1 MAQNDELKHSMK
13 QSDPNITA
21 LMAPGAPFEVVTQS
35 VLGQDMRIF
44 KNAPKNLMEIFE
56 QSRKF
61 GVVEFLVLGETRL
74 TFEAFFDQADR
85 LAGWLQN
92 EANIAPG
99 QSVAICMKNC
109 PEWMAAFVA
118 ISNIGAVPIC
128 VNSRGEG
135 EVMLHAIQDADSVFV
150 IADVK
155 RLNALSQAGCELPA
169 ICVGGDAMTGE
180 VTPYAEAMK
189 SAPNYIAVSR
199 KTDQAAA
206 MFFTSGTT
214 GRAKAAVMTHRNI
227 ITGLLTTQMAI
238 ASVFMTMAK
247 QYGMTPDEFKAHVPQ
262 GCSIMI
268 FPLFHVSGCIA
279 IFLSSLMSAGKL
291 VMMNRWDAGEALRL
305 IETEKI
311 SSFGGVPTMHW
322 DLVQAAKITKHDLS
336 SLRAIS
342 CGGQALPLGLLAEI
356 RETFPG
362 VIIGAGYG
370 MTEASGAV
378 SQATGEGITARP
390 KASGQLLAMVDVKV
404 TDEAGNDLPT
414 GEIGEFW
421 VRGPTVIKE
430 YYRRP
435 EANAKAFKEGW
446 YRTGDIGKLDADG
459 YLTVVDRKTDMVISG
474 GENIYCAEVE
484 QALGRHPAVRQVM
497 TFGVPDDRL
506 GERLVAGF
514 VVEGEITADDLMDY
528 AKENIAAYKVPTDI
542 IVQSTSF
549 ALNAMGKIEKHKTRA
564 AYIARKEKEQAA

>member
-1 MAQNDELKHSMK
+1 MK
-13 QSDPNITA
+13 QFDPNITA
-21 LMAPGAPFEVVTQS
+21 LMAPGAPYEVVMES
-35 VLGQDMRIF
+35 IMGQDMRIF
-44 KNAPKNLMEIFE
+44 KNAPKNLPEIFE
-56 QSRKF
+56 QSRKL
-61 GVVEFLVLGETRL
+61 GAAEFLVLGETRL
-74 TFEAFFDQADR
+74 TFEAFFSQADR
-85 LAGWLQN
+85 LASWLQDK
-92 EANIAPG
+92 ANITPG

-109 PEWMAAFVA
+109 AEWMAAFVA

-135 EVMLHAIQDADSVFV
+135 GVMYHAIQDADSVFV
-150 IADVK
+150 IADLK
-155 RLNALSQAGCELPA
+155 RLDSLIQAGCDLPA
-169 ICVGGDAMTGE
+169 ICVADDAISSDAM
-180 VTPYAEAMK
+180 PYAEVME
-189 SAPNYIAVSR
+189 SEPNFNAVAS
-199 KTDQAAA
+199 KTDDAAV

-238 ASVFMTMAK
+238 DSVFMTMAK
-247 QYGMTPDEFKAHVPQ
+247 QYGMTAEAFKTHVPQ
-262 GCSIMI
+262 SCSIMI

-279 IFLSSLMSAGKL
+279 IFLSSLMSGGKL
-291 VMMNRWDAGEALRL
+291 VMMNRWNAQEALRL
-305 IETEKI
+305 IEVEKI
-311 SSFGGVPTMHW
+311 SSLGGVPTMHW
-322 DLVQAAKITKHDLS
+322 DLVQAAKTTQYDLS

-356 RETFPG
+356 QATFPG

-378 SQATGEGITARP
+378 SQATGEGITTRP

-404 TDEAGNDLPT
+404 TDEAGQELQT

-435 EANAKAFKEGW
+435 EANAKAFKNGW

-474 GENIYCAEVE
+474 GENIYCAEIE
-484 QALGRHPAVRQVM
+484 QALGRHPAVRQVT

-514 VVEGEITADDLMDY
+514 VVDGPLSSNELMDY
-528 AKENIAAYKVPTDI
+528 ANENLAAYKIPTDI
-542 IVQSTSF
+542 IVQSASF
-549 ALNAMGKIEKHKTRA
+549 ELNAMGKIEKHKVRA
-564 AYIARKEKEQAA
+564 AYLARKDKERAAL

>member
-1 MAQNDELKHSMK
+1 MK
-13 QSDPNITA
+13 QLDPNITA
-21 LMAPGAPFEVVTQS
+21 LMAPGAPYEVVNVS
-35 VLGQDMRIF
+35 VQGHDMRVF
-44 KNAPKNLMEIFE
+44 KNAPQTLAEIF
-56 QSRKF
+56 QKARNN
-61 GVVEFLVLGETRL
+61 GTAEFVTLGETRL
-74 TFEAFFDQADR
+74 TFEEFFDQVDR

-92 EANIAPG
+92 KANITPG

-118 ISNIGAVPIC
+118 ISNIGAVPIS
-128 VNSRGEG
+128 VNSRGKG
-135 EVMLHAIQDADSVFV
+135 AVMLQALQDADSVLV

-155 RLNALSQAGCELPA
+155 RLTALGQAGCDLPV
-169 ICVGGDAMTGE
+169 ICVGGDAMSGN
-180 VTPYAEAMK
+180 VTPYTDVMK
-189 SAPNYIAVSR
+189 SAPEYNSVSR
-199 KTDQAAA
+199 GTDDPAA

-238 ASVFMTMAK
+238 ASIFMSMAD
-247 QYGMTPDEFKAHVPQ
+247 QYGMTVEALKAQLPQ
-262 GCSIMI
+262 GCSMMI

-279 IFLSSLMSAGKL
+279 TFLSSLALGGKL
-291 VMMNRWDAGEALRL
+291 VMMERWNAEEALRL
-305 IETEKI
+305 IEAEKI

-322 DLVQAAKITKHDLS
+322 DLVNAAKNTTHDLS

-356 RETFPG
+356 RKTFPNA
-362 VIIGAGYG
+362 IIGAGYG

-378 SQATGEGITARP
+378 SQATGEGITSRP
-390 KASGQLLAMVDVKV
+390 KASGQKLAMVDIKV
-404 TDEAGNDLPT
+404 TDEAGRELPE

-430 YYRRP
+430 YYCRP
-435 EANAKAFKEGW
+435 EANAKAFKDGW
-446 YRTGDIGKLDADG
+446 YRTGDIGTLDVDG

-484 QALGRHPAVRQVM
+484 QALSRHPAVRQVT

-514 VVEGEITADDLMDY
+514 VVEGEVTANELMDY
-528 AKENIAAYKVPTDI
+528 AKDNIAAYKVPTDI
-542 IVQSTSF
+542 IVQTTSF
-549 ALNAMGKIEKHKTRA
+549 ELNAMGKIGKHKIRA
-564 AYIARKEKEQAA
+564 AYLGRKQKEQAA

>member
-1 MAQNDELKHSMK
+1 MK

-21 LMAPGAPFEVVTQS
+21 LTAPGAPFEVVNAS
-35 VLGQDMRIF
+35 VLGHDMRVF
-44 KNAPKNLMEIFE
+44 KNAPENLADIFQE
-56 QSRKF
+56 ARHH
-61 GVVEFLVLGETRL
+61 GAAEFVTLGETRL
-74 TFEAFFDQADR
+74 TFDAFFDQADR
-85 LAGWLQN
+85 LSGWLQN
-92 EANIAPG
+92 RANISPG

-118 ISNIGAVPIC
+118 ISNIGAVPVS

-135 EVMLHAIQDADSVFV
+135 AVMSHAVDDADSVFV
-150 IADVK
+150 IADAK
-155 RLNALSQAGCELPA
+155 RLRALREAGCDLPA
-169 ICVGGDAMTGE
+169 ICVGDESDEALIGATS
-180 VTPYAEAMK
+180 YAEVMTSTPDYK
-189 SAPNYIAVSR
+189 SIAR
-199 KTDQAAA
+199 KTDDPAA

-238 ASVFMTMAK
+238 ASISMTMAE
-247 QYGMTPDEFKAHVPQ
+247 QYGMTVEALKAHMPQ
-262 GCSIMI
+262 RCSAMI
-268 FPLFHVSGCIA
+268 FPLFHVSGCIST
-279 IFLSSLMSAGKL
+279 FLSSLASGGKL
-291 VMMNRWDAGEALRL
+291 VMMNRWNADEALRL
-305 IETEKI
+305 IEAEKI

-322 DLVQAAKITKHDLS
+322 DLVKAAKNTKRDLS
-336 SLRAIS
+336 SLRALS

-356 RETFPG
+356 RETFPN

-378 SQATGEGITARP
+378 SQATGEGITSRP
-390 KASGQLLAMVDVKV
+390 KASGQKLAMIDIKV
-404 TDEAGNDLPT
+404 TDDEGQELPE

-430 YYRRP
+430 YHRRP

-446 YRTGDIGKLDADG
+446 YRTGDIGKLDSDG

-484 QALGRHPAVRQVM
+484 QALGRHPAVRQVT

-514 VVEGEITADDLMDY
+514 VIDGQVTPDELMAY
-528 AKENIAAYKVPTDI
+528 AKDNLAAYKVPTDI
-542 IVQSTSF
+542 ILQANSF
-549 ALNAMGKIEKHKTRA
+549 ELNAMGKVEKHKVRA
-564 AYIARKEKEQAA
+564 AYLARKEKEQAA